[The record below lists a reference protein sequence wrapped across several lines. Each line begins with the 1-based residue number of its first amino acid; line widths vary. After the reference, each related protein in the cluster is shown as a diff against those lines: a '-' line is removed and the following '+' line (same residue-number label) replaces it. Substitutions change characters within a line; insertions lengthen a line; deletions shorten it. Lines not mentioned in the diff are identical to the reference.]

1 MAKDGERDTYPSMS
15 LGERQAKRAHSPMT
29 KREDHFR
36 CASSASRCA
45 LRSKFR
51 ALIFASSSLS
61 VVESEGMFCNRVNAI
76 GRPQSYGD
84 IKVHTVLILDSGG
97 KILSLYCVMH
107 ARERPAQA
115 HKDALA

>member
-1 MAKDGERDTYPSMS
+1 
-15 LGERQAKRAHSPMT
+15 MT
-29 KREDHFR
+29 KCEDHFR

-107 ARERPAQA
+107 ARERPAHA